1 MLSCREG
8 IFFFFKKKL
17 FITEEYHLINVK
29 GKTGLANHH
38 FAVPSVIT
46 DSGKACQ
53 WMIKPL
59 RERL

>member
-1 MLSCREG
+1 MEKG
-8 IFFFFKKKL
+8 IKKKKAF
-17 FITEEYHLINVK
+17 FIEECQLINVK
-29 GKTGLANHH
+29 EKTGLANHH

-53 WMIKPL
+53 WVIKPL